1 MGRKSYS
8 FAKVINFANTNLI
21 YLWCLL
27 SRIINRKVYFKWKYF
42 MFKLPFKE
50 GGLCTLNLKNNFWK
64 FWATRNLIIN
74 FLWKFFTPFFQFK
87 ISNICICTNV
97 YVSYHWQ
104 FTDRI
109 LKLKSVISIVAKINS
124 LTWYQ
129 NEIQV
134 WRTRS
139 PFLMCCYW
147 FMSQP
152 HTKNGSYDWIEIA
165 EKDFT
170 SLYQIAFSI
179 LRKNINNVIID
190 NHFLA
195 LFLAIKDI
203 RSNLVNIF
211 SLSVHLTI

>member
-1 MGRKSYS
+1 
-8 FAKVINFANTNLI
+8 
-21 YLWCLL
+21 
-27 SRIINRKVYFKWKYF
+27 
-42 MFKLPFKE
+42 
-50 GGLCTLNLKNNFWK
+50 
-64 FWATRNLIIN
+64 
-74 FLWKFFTPFFQFK
+74 
-87 ISNICICTNV
+87 
-97 YVSYHWQ
+97 
-104 FTDRI
+104 
-109 LKLKSVISIVAKINS
+109 
-124 LTWYQ
+124 
-129 NEIQV
+129 
-134 WRTRS
+134 
-139 PFLMCCYW
+139 
-147 FMSQP
+147 MSQP